1 VLVSAGDTSR
11 YVAEAMAL
19 AVNAPLRHMMQ
30 SQTRPRAMEMGWTA
44 IMEKLESVYLSMMDT
59 LESAQT
65 GQPQQHLINA
75 A

>member
-1 VLVSAGDTSR
+1 
-11 YVAEAMAL
+11 
-19 AVNAPLRHMMQ
+19 MQ
-30 SQTRPRAMEMGWTA
+30 LPARPRAMEMGWTA